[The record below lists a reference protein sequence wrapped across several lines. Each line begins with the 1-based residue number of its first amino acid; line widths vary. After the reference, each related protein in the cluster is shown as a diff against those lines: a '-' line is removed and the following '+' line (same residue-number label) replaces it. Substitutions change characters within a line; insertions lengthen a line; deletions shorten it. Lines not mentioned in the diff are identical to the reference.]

1 MNIIVFGV
9 GDYFNSRKQTLENRV
24 NIVGYIDN
32 NPNVYGKHIAGI
44 PIVKPEEILT
54 SRYDFI
60 VIMSVFA
67 FEMRQQLIEP
77 GVPKIKI
84 KSYTEFYGELE
95 KGKLT
100 VWFGKNLNQ
109 DRRLSKILVIFNF
122 MRYSSAFTLNL
133 NIIDALKKEGFEV
146 SVATAAGEVAC
157 IKEIQEK
164 GITVLTYGN
173 IHFAESKEL
182 IWIKNFDCIIANNV
196 YMVDCVSEI
205 SKLRPIIWWLHEPEN
220 YVKSTIELAENYCEK
235 NFDNIDI
242 CAVSEK
248 ARDDYWKCDNSKRIK
263 ILPIGIKDEG
273 VVAEKAEEKKI
284 VFAIIGYVGA
294 IKGQD
299 IFIEAIGRLSDAEKE
314 FAEFW
319 VIGHIG
325 DVGYGLQIQE
335 KARGERCIK
344 ILGEKN
350 KQELSEL
357 YKEIDV
363 VVIASRTETLSLVAI
378 EGMMHSKVCIVSDSA
393 GIAEY
398 ISDGENGFLYRSESI
413 DELAN
418 VMRWII
424 LHRSHMNSIGQKSRT
439 TYENFFSLDSFSQRL
454 KEEIQICIRD
464 WNS

>member
-1 MNIIVFGV
+1 M
-9 GDYFNSRKQTLENRV
+9 
-24 NIVGYIDN
+24 
-32 NPNVYGKHIAGI
+32 
-44 PIVKPEEILT
+44 
-54 SRYDFI
+54 
-60 VIMSVFA
+60 
-67 FEMRQQLIEP
+67 
-77 GVPKIKI
+77 
-84 KSYTEFYGELE
+84 
-95 KGKLT
+95 
-100 VWFGKNLNQ
+100 
-109 DRRLSKILVIFNF
+109 
-122 MRYSSAFTLNL
+122 
-133 NIIDALKKEGFEV
+133 
-146 SVATAAGEVAC
+146 
-157 IKEIQEK
+157 
-164 GITVLTYGN
+164 
-173 IHFAESKEL
+173 
-182 IWIKNFDCIIANNV
+182 
-196 YMVDCVSEI
+196 
-205 SKLRPIIWWLHEPEN
+205 
-220 YVKSTIELAENYCEK
+220 KSTIELAENYCEK